1 MAARCPDFTEVGTVQ
16 YEEQPALAPERRPL
30 TSSRRRRYTS
40 MHRDDVHHV
49 QNGLSKA
56 DEANPQAAGVC
67 EFVT

>member
-1 MAARCPDFTEVGTVQ
+1 
-16 YEEQPALAPERRPL
+16 
-30 TSSRRRRYTS
+30 
-40 MHRDDVHHV
+40 MHRDDEHHV

>member
-1 MAARCPDFTEVGTVQ
+1 
-16 YEEQPALAPERRPL
+16 L
-30 TSSRRRRYTS
+30 TSSRGRRYTS
-40 MHRDDVHHV
+40 GHRDDVHYG